1 MPAHASR
8 LPARLPRQAVAG
20 IALVIL
26 LHLAL
31 VWLATRPV
39 RNPVP
44 HDTWVWVTR
53 LPPPEMNMPI
63 VEPWGMWE
71 QKPPPAGHGVHRQ
84 PAPAAG
90 SRPPSPADSPASSS
104 APSPAPAPVSQ
115 DAEERALPDSPDTPT
130 FKADSQPA
138 TDAVARALKS
148 AGAIDRQLRAEH
160 PQQFSAPPDTPHA
173 RFIKGLEAAHAAV
186 GPKWFEAAR
195 TELVSAPNDP
205 KKIYKV
211 TTAAGSYCLYFPDKA
226 SISANSDPKSGW
238 AGFGQPTMADCP
250 HPF

>member
-1 MPAHASR
+1 MPARAFQ

-39 RNPVP
+39 HNPVP
-44 HDTWVWVTR
+44 HDTWVWVVR
-53 LPPPEMNMPI
+53 LPPQMRIPAI
-63 VEPWGMWE
+63 SEPWNRWALPGKQGQARRAPE
-71 QKPPPAGHGVHRQ
+71 RKGAPETDAQGAPPAH
-84 PAPAAG
+84 
-90 SRPPSPADSPASSS
+90 DSPSST
-104 APSPAPAPVSQ
+104 PPAHALPDS
-115 DAEERALPDSPDTPT
+115 AEERALLASPDTPT
-130 FKADSQPA
+130 FKADGQPA
-138 TDAVARALKS
+138 TDAMERALKA

-160 PQQFSAPPDTPHA
+160 PQEFTAPPDTPHA

-195 TELVSAPNDP
+195 TELVSAPSDP

-211 TTAAGSYCLYFPDKA
+211 TTAAGAYCLYFPDKA

>member
-1 MPAHASR
+1 MLARPPR
-8 LPARLPRQAVAG
+8 LPGRLPRQAAAG
-20 IALVIL
+20 IALVVL

-53 LPPPEMNMPI
+53 LPPPEMNMAGHP
-63 VEPWGMWE
+63 EPWETWD
-71 QKPPPAGHGVHRQ
+71 QKPRPAVH
-84 PAPAAG
+84 APAAA
-90 SRPPSPADSPASSS
+90 SPRAPADTDKPASPP
-104 APSPAPAPVSQ
+104 PSPAPALPAPDS
-115 DAEERALPDSPDTPT
+115 AEERALLTSPDAPT
-130 FKADSQPA
+130 FKGDSQPA
-138 TDAVARALKS
+138 TDAMERALKA

-160 PQQFSAPPDTPHA
+160 PQEFTAPPDTPQA

-195 TELVSAPNDP
+195 TELISAPNDP
-205 KKIYKV
+205 RKIYKV
-211 TTAAGSYCLYFPDKA
+211 TTAAGEYCLYFPDKA

-238 AGFGQPTMADCP
+238 AGFGQPLMAGCP
-250 HPF
+250 HAF

>member
-1 MPAHASR
+1 MPARASQ
-8 LPARLPRQAVAG
+8 LPARLPRRAVAG
-20 IALVIL
+20 IALVLL

-44 HDTWVWVTR
+44 HDTWVWVSR
-53 LPPPEMNMPI
+53 PPPPEMNMPI

-71 QKPPPAGHGVHRQ
+71 QKPRPAGRGMHRQ
-84 PAPAAG
+84 PAPAVD
-90 SRPPSPADSPASSS
+90 SRLPAPADSPAPL
-104 APSPAPAPVSQ
+104 PSTVPP
-115 DAEERALPDSPDTPT
+115 DAEERALLDPHEAPT

-138 TDAVARALKS
+138 TDMMARALKS

-160 PQQFSAPPDTPHA
+160 PQEFTAAPDTPQS

-211 TTAAGSYCLYFPDKA
+211 TTAAGSYCLYFPDKS

>member
-1 MPAHASR
+1 MPARAYQ
-8 LPARLPRQAVAG
+8 LAARLPRQAVAG

-44 HDTWVWVTR
+44 HDTWVWIPR
-53 LPPPEMNMPI
+53 HPPQMLMPMPG
-63 VEPWGMWE
+63 EPSGAWGR
-71 QKPPPAGHGVHRQ
+71 KPPPARPAFKPQ
-84 PAPAAG
+84 RAPADA
-90 SRPPSPADSPASSS
+90 SDRPSQALPMPSSPQSPPDS
-104 APSPAPAPVSQ
+104 
-115 DAEERALPDSPDTPT
+115 AEERALTELSETPT
-130 FKADSQPA
+130 FRNDGQPA
-138 TDAVARALKS
+138 TDALERALKA

-160 PQQFSAPPDTPHA
+160 PQGFTAPPDSPHA

-211 TTAAGSYCLYFPDKA
+211 TTAAGSYCLYFPDKS